1 MIFSKDSVA
10 NLIYDLIKYEKV
22 CQKDLEFAL
31 DVFKTSEQY
40 EKCSI
45 IKELLDLKYYDNR
58 KRNNNESILDVE
70 NIVKAISS
78 GSIFMDK
85 KNFLKQKTRI
95 RKLKDDIEEFY
106 NMMEHSKIVIPPFK
120 NKNNLKYFIKK

>member
-1 MIFSKDSVA
+1 M
-10 NLIYDLIKYEKV
+10 
-22 CQKDLEFAL
+22 
-31 DVFKTSEQY
+31 
-40 EKCSI
+40 
-45 IKELLDLKYYDNR
+45 
-58 KRNNNESILDVE
+58 
-70 NIVKAISS
+70 KAISS

-120 NKNNLKYFIKK
+120 KKNNLKYFIKK